1 MAYSPQ
7 ISFIIPSIRPE
18 KLQAVYDSI
27 LTSWHGTF
35 EISVVSPKQYV
46 PLKLNPRGEIQWLVD
61 FGCPSRAM
69 QLGWIRAKSDWLF
82 FATDDCEFDS
92 DAVNIAYRNLCKRNF
107 DYKTVIVTPF
117 TESDNWSKW
126 MLTPCYYHAWWHAN
140 LRSFNI
146 PFFTKLYMNGLI
158 SKQLMQET
166 GGFDTRFESTA
177 WSYNEWS
184 IRSQFYGANFIIQRE
199 RSNHCQW
206 SPGQTGDHGPVADAC
221 KDDEALFY
229 GRFNTKNFVRK
240 PVIPVDNWRY
250 APAKWPRR
258 NPCPNV

>member
-1 MAYSPQ
+1 MIPT

-27 LTSWHGTF
+27 LTSWHGEF
-35 EISVVSPKQYV
+35 EIVVVSPKDF
-46 PLKLNPRGEIQWLVD
+46 PMLKVHPRGSFQYIQD

-69 QLGWIRAKSDWLF
+69 QIGWINAKADWLF
-82 FATDDCEFDS
+82 FLTDDCIMDS
-92 DAVNIAYRNLCKRNF
+92 DAVNKAWRILCKHDF

-146 PFFTKLYMNGLI
+146 PFWTKIYMNGLI

-166 GGFDTRFESTA
+166 GGFDCKFESTA
-177 WSYNEWS
+177 WSYNDWS
-184 IRSQFYGANFIIQRE
+184 VRSQFYGANFIIQKE
-199 RSNHCQW
+199 RSNHCFWQPK
-206 SPGQTGDHGPVADAC
+206 STGDHGPVENAC
-221 KDDEALFY
+221 MLHDEPLFRGIY
-229 GRFNTKNFVRK
+229 CAKKFVRK

-250 APAKWPRR
+250 VAAKWPRR
-258 NPCPNV
+258 NAQ